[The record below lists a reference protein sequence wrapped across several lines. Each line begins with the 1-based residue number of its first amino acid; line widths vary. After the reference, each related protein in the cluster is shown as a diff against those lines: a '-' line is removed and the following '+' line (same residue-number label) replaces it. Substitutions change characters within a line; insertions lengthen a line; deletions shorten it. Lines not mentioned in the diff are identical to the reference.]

1 MPKSMKTPSSMG
13 CIRQLLAAYRS
24 KKIPHRVYVVRDGKH
39 ILAHPF
45 NELTIEYDPHIVL
58 MKAGKKRIFCATQ
71 FKSNT
76 YARLKNAIRNYY
88 MKLQMQRIEEE

>member
-1 MPKSMKTPSSMG
+1 MG
-13 CIRQLLAAYRS
+13 CIRQLLADYH
-24 KKIPHRVYVVRDGKH
+24 KQKVPHRVYVVRDGKH